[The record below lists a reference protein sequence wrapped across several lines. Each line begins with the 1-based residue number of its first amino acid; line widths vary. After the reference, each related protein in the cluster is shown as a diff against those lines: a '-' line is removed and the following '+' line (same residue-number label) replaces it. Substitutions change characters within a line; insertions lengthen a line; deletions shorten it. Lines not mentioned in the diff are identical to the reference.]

1 MLRTTTISLTLIASL
16 FFSMNASACDTKSC
30 ETAYLAATKQY
41 AENRIRKAKASE
53 MERRA
58 YSKNRERRAYALY
71 VHLHFMLH
79 GTDLSKTI

>member
-1 MLRTTTISLTLIASL
+1 
-16 FFSMNASACDTKSC
+16 MNASACGSKSC

-41 AENRIRKAKASE
+41 VSNHIRKAKAIE

-79 GTDLSKTI
+79 GTDISKNI

>member
-1 MLRTTTISLTLIASL
+1 MLRTILISFTLIASF
-16 FFSMNASACDTKSC
+16 FFSMNASACDDKAC

-41 AENRIRKAKASE
+41 VDNHIRQAKAIE
-53 MERRA
+53 LERRA

-79 GTDLSKTI
+79 GTDLSKNI